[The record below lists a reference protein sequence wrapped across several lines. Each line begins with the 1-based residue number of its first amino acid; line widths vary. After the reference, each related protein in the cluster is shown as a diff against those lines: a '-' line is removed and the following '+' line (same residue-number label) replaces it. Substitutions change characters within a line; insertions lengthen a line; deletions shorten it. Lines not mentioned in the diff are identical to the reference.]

1 MQELA
6 TAFMLDTVT
15 FGRDWPLRH
24 TLPSGRLLKI
34 KGIMLRLADCGT
46 RLRSAEASLPRLL
59 FGHNGRLIETQGQL
73 DAALTKFGELLDPVV
88 VVPSMRE
95 WQPWRLDLVWNF
107 DHPARPL
114 VLAHAALR
122 VPRIRA
128 GATLFAGG
136 QGVSWCSEKKRL
148 MVKLYDKSRKMRVR
162 GSILRAEISLR
173 GAQLYRRCRQQDWCN
188 FNVLY
193 GIYRG
198 IMASLPPIQKLTEA
212 NNWQEALG
220 PEPPEI
226 RQRVM
231 ARLSHKPARTFS
243 RWQRRV
249 EAAAAELPE
258 DFSWENVLPPEG
270 PPPAINVQPR
280 LRCISP

>member
-1 MQELA
+1 
-6 TAFMLDTVT
+6 MLDTVT

-198 IMASLPPIQKLTEA
+198 IMASLPPIQKLTRRTTGKKHSALNRLRFA
-212 NNWQEALG
+212 NELWRASHINPL
-220 PEPPEI
+220 
-226 RQRVM
+226 
-231 ARLSHKPARTFS
+231 ARSVAGSGGWKPLRPNC
-243 RWQRRV
+243 R
-249 EAAAAELPE
+249 E